1 MICRKIIL
9 CICSLFVLLPLAG
22 QVEDRDS
29 LLAILNRMPADTTRL
44 AFLSDL
50 TKKNLK
56 NVDVFWKYQLLSEA
70 RKQKDTRYESQ
81 AYFWLLEHYYSY
93 DMDSFKFYMNRA
105 EPIFV
110 KNGMY
115 ENLFRVKAWYG
126 YLLTSSG
133 MNDEALKWIRDSET
147 QAIQMEYPDG
157 RNMIQQ
163 AMANFYMK
171 NKLYK
176 EGEDL
181 YNEILRDM
189 EERNVP
195 LVKRLYIIRQLFM
208 VVKDASNRLRYLEIF
223 KAHLDDCKAKG
234 IEKLDDE
241 NPIYLLEYL
250 YFRSY
255 AHENLNLYH
264 QNKTK
269 NLKDIYRNLQLASK
283 IVEDYKLDRRRLE
296 LMGIYASYHWAA
308 KDYAKA
314 ISIYT
319 EIYETYQQAGRD
331 VPVANM
337 LEYRGRVQFEA
348 GMYKKA
354 ALDFLAMANL
364 RDSISQKTFYKEL
377 ADMRAQRENDHLVM
391 QNQKMEIDAIR
402 SRNALLLMSVGIIVL
417 ILICSLLIFLVYQ
430 KQKLSRQMKVAKEKA
445 EEADRIKSAFLANM
459 NHEIRTP
466 LNAIVG
472 FSQVLV
478 DEEDKTIR
486 QEFADIIQSNN
497 DLLQRLVGDVLD
509 LSKIDSNTMSLIYKK
524 QDLPSLMKEIYSMI
538 LLRMPVDVNLQ
549 LADCEDLVLE
559 TDKNRLTQILTNL
572 LTNATKHTQKGFIRF
587 GYNKMDS
594 SVEFFVQDSGE
605 GIPEEQLERVFSRF
619 VQLDN
624 WSKGVGLGLAICKG
638 LIEQMGGS
646 IRVTSK
652 VGVGSVFY
660 VTLPL
665 IRPGISS

>member
-9 CICSLFVLLPLAG
+9 CIGSLFLLLPLAG

-29 LLAILNRMPADTTRL
+29 LLAILNHMPADTTRL
-44 AFLSDL
+44 VFLSDL

-56 NVDVFWKYQLLSEA
+56 NKDVFWKYQLLSEA
-70 RKQKDTRYESQ
+70 LKQKDTRSESQ

-105 EPIFV
+105 EPVFM

-133 MNDEALKWIRDSET
+133 MNDEALKWIRDSEA
-147 QAIQMEYPDG
+147 QAIQLEYPDG

-163 AMANFYMK
+163 ALANFYMK
-171 NKLYK
+171 NKLNK

-223 KAHLDDCKAKG
+223 KTHLDDCKAKG

-250 YFRSY
+250 YYRSY
-255 AHENLNLYH
+255 AHENLNLYR
-264 QNKTK
+264 QNKTGD
-269 NLKDIYRNLQLASK
+269 LKDIYQNLQMASK
-283 IVEDYKLDRRRLE
+283 IVEDYKLDRRHSE
-296 LMGIYASYHWAA
+296 LMGIYGSYYWAA

-319 EIYETYQQAGRD
+319 EMYEKNLQAGKD
-331 VPVANM
+331 VTVANM
-337 LEYRGRVQFEA
+337 LEYRGRVQLEA
-348 GMYKKA
+348 GMYKNA
-354 ALDFLAMANL
+354 AFDFLAMASL

-391 QNQKMEIDAIR
+391 QNQEMELDAVR
-402 SRNALLLMSVGIIVL
+402 SRNALLLMGVGIIVL
-417 ILICSLLIFLVYQ
+417 ILICGLLIFLVYQ

-478 DEEDKTIR
+478 DEEDKTVR

-497 DLLQRLVGDVLD
+497 ELLQRLVGDVLD
-509 LSKIDSNTMSLIYKK
+509 LSKIDSNTMSIIYKE
-524 QDLPSLMKEIYSMI
+524 QDIPSLMKEIYSMI
-538 LLRMPVDVNLQ
+538 LLRMPAEVDLE

-559 TDKNRLTQILTNL
+559 TDKNRLTQVLTNL
-572 LTNATKHTQKGFIRF
+572 LTNATKHTQRGFIRF
-587 GYNKMDS
+587 GYHKMDS

-605 GIPEEQLERVFSRF
+605 GIPEDQLERVFSRF

-638 LIEQMGGS
+638 VVEQMGGS

-652 VGVGSVFY
+652 IGLGSIFY

-665 IRPGISS
+665 IRPDINS

>member
-1 MICRKIIL
+1 MICREIIL
-9 CICSLFVLLPLAG
+9 SICSLFVILPLAG

-29 LLAILNRMPADTTRL
+29 LLAILNRMPADSTRL
-44 AFLSDL
+44 VFLSDL

-56 NVDVFWKYQLLSEA
+56 NRDVFWKYQLLSEA

-81 AYFWLLEHYYSY
+81 AYFWLLEHFYSFE
-93 DMDSFKFYMNRA
+93 MDSFKFYMSRA
-105 EPIFV
+105 EPVFI

-133 MNDEALKWIRDSET
+133 MNDEALKWIRESEA

-163 AMANFYMK
+163 ALANFYIR
-171 NKLYK
+171 NNLNK

-208 VVKDASNRLRYLEIF
+208 VVNDTNNRLRYLEIF
-223 KAHLDDCKAKG
+223 KTHLDDCKAKG

-250 YFRSY
+250 YYRSH

-264 QNKTK
+264 QNKTV
-269 NLKDIYRNLQLASK
+269 NLKDIYQNLQMASK
-283 IVEDYKLDRRRLE
+283 IVEDYKLDRRRME
-296 LMGIYASYHWAA
+296 LMSIYASYYWAT
-308 KDYAKA
+308 KDYGKA

-319 EIYETYQQAGRD
+319 EVYELYQQAGRD
-331 VPVANM
+331 VTVANM
-337 LEYRGRVQFEA
+337 LEYRGRVQLEA
-348 GMYKKA
+348 GMYKNA

-417 ILICSLLIFLVYQ
+417 ISICGLLILLVYQ
-430 KQKLSRQMKVAKEKA
+430 KQKLSKQMKVAKEKA

-478 DEEDKTIR
+478 DEEDKTVR

-509 LSKIDSNTMSLIYKK
+509 LSKIDSNTMSIIYKE
-524 QDLPSLMKEIYSMI
+524 QDIPSLMKEIYSMI
-538 LLRMPVDVNLQ
+538 LLRMPVDVNLE

-559 TDKNRLTQILTNL
+559 TDKNRLTQVLTNL

-594 SVEFFVQDSGE
+594 SVEFFVHDSGK

-638 LIEQMGGS
+638 VVEQMGGS

-652 VGVGSVFY
+652 IGVGSIFY

-665 IRPGISS
+665 KRPEISS